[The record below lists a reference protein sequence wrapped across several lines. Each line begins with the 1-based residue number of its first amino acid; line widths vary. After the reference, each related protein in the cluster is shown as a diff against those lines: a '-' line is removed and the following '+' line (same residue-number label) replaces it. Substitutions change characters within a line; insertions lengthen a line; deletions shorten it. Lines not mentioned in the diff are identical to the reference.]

1 VVFRKECLD
10 VVETSDLELLRLL
23 LDDLAMKGV
32 HQRRRVEQ
40 ERAVGKID
48 FTLTNRRQVVFG
60 EGSLEKPRTFTI
72 KLNQGPGN
80 PQ

>member
-1 VVFRKECLD
+1 MVFRKESLD

-23 LDDLAMKGV
+23 FDDLAMKGV

-40 ERAVGKID
+40 ERAVRKIN

-60 EGSLEKPRTFTI
+60 EGSLKKRRTVTI
-72 KLNQGPGN
+72 RRLTKE
-80 PQ
+80 